1 MEIVIYSREKSYEN
15 ICFIY
20 IYIYNTYVGGKRGND
35 RMKLFERLKFSRST
49 FSS

>member
-1 MEIVIYSREKSYEN
+1 MEIVIYLREKNYEN
-15 ICFIY
+15 ICF
-20 IYIYNTYVGGKRGND
+20 IYIYNTYVGGKRRND